1 MIPTLRT
8 HRLIAALPGLLLLA
22 LLLSPGQAAAWTL
35 THWDEDRE
43 WFVEAQDA
51 AGEAVPG
58 LAAGADVTFLV
69 HATELA
75 GSSPIA
81 DGRITLELRDLTGA
95 LVAQGEARADRPGI
109 FPVSVGLPGPG
120 HYYLTGRHHT
130 SEGTQ
135 SSLLGSIE
143 VLAELPKGAT
153 AGESGTLPK
162 ETQWRMDFATEVVER
177 RPFAERIEVPG
188 TVRSV
193 PGARFHLTA
202 PAAGVV
208 HGVDGWPRPGRELA
222 AGDALLELG
231 LLPDS
236 GTASGLALTITRA
249 RERLTEARATLDRLS
264 ALAEQGVVAESRV
277 LEARR
282 DRNTARA
289 EWRDARER
297 RDRIAG
303 GSGDAGRIALRVA
316 NGGRLES
323 IDVTPGEAVQAGQR
337 LATLLDP
344 ARQWLIAELY
354 PADLDR
360 ATELRDPAVRRPG
373 AREWRSLSGEP
384 VWQAAAFREP
394 GGTLPVAFA
403 LEGDEGYRPGMPVTV
418 ALTAG
423 PGESRLTLPERALID
438 DNGVAVVMVQT
449 GGERFERRP
458 VRTGIRAAGRV
469 AIESGLQPGDRVVT
483 DGAWA
488 TLLAGRDNDRAG
500 HGHSH

>member
-1 MIPTLRT
+1 MTPDLRT
-8 HRLIAALPGLLLLA
+8 RRLVAGLLGLLLA
-22 LLLSPGQAAAWTL
+22 LPAQAAAWTL
-35 THWDEDRE
+35 THWDDDRE
-43 WFVEAQDA
+43 WFIEAEDA
-51 AGEAVPG
+51 SGESIPG
-58 LAAGADVTFLV
+58 LKAGADTTFLI
-69 HATELA
+69 HATQLA
-75 GSSPIA
+75 GSLPVE
-81 DGRITLELRDLTGA
+81 DGRITLELRDLTGT
-95 LVAQGEARADRPGI
+95 LVARGQARAAQAGI
-109 FPVSVGLPGPG
+109 FPVSVTLPAPG
-120 HYYLTGRHHT
+120 HYHLTARHHT

-143 VLAELPKGAT
+143 IRAEFPAGAT
-153 AGESGTLPK
+153 AEESGALPK

-193 PGARFHLTA
+193 PGSRFHLTA
-202 PAAGVV
+202 PAAGVI
-208 HGVDGWPRPGRELA
+208 HGLDGWPQPGRELA
-222 AGDALLELG
+222 AGDPLLELG

-249 RERLTEARATLDRLS
+249 REQLTEAQATLDRLS

-303 GSGDAGRIALRVA
+303 GNGDAGRIPLRVA
-316 NGGRLES
+316 NGGHLES
-323 IDVTPGEAVQAGQR
+323 IDVTPGEAVQPGQR

-354 PADLDR
+354 PADLER

-373 AREWRSLSGEP
+373 SRAWQSLSGEP

-394 GGTLPVAFA
+394 GGTLPVAFE
-403 LEGDEGYRPGMPVTV
+403 LERTEGYRPGMPVTV

-423 PGESRLTLPERALID
+423 PGDPRLTVPERAVID
-438 DNGVAVVMVQT
+438 DNGISVVMVQT

-469 AIESGLQPGDRVVT
+469 AIEDGLEPGDRVVI

-488 TLLAGRDNDRAG
+488 TLLAGRDDTNTG

>member
-1 MIPTLRT
+1 MNTVFRSRP
-8 HRLIAALPGLLLLA
+8 IAALPGLLLA
-22 LLLSPGQAAAWTL
+22 LLLVALPAQAVAWTL
-35 THWDEDRE
+35 THWDEGRE

-51 AGEAVPG
+51 SGEAVPELEG
-58 LAAGADVTFLV
+58 GAEVTFLV

-75 GSSPIA
+75 ESSPVA
-81 DGRITLELRDLTGA
+81 DGRISLELRDQTGT
-95 LVAQGEARADRPGI
+95 LVAEGEAKADQPGI
-109 FPVSVGLPGPG
+109 FPVAVKLPDPG
-120 HYYLTGRHHT
+120 HYHLTGRHHT
-130 SEGTQ
+130 EEGAQ
-135 SSLLGSIE
+135 SSLLGNIE
-143 VLAELPKGAT
+143 VLAEIPEDTT
-153 AGESGTLPK
+153 ASDHGSLPK
-162 ETQWRMDFATEVVER
+162 ETQWRMDLATEVVER

-202 PAAGVV
+202 PVAGVV
-208 HGVDGWPRPGRELA
+208 HGVDGWPQPGQKLEG
-222 AGDALLELG
+222 GDSLLELG

-249 RERLTEARATLDRLS
+249 REKLTEAEATLDRLS
-264 ALAEQGVVAESRV
+264 ALAEEGVVADSRV

-289 EWRDARER
+289 EWQDARER
-297 RDRIAG
+297 RDRLAG
-303 GSGDAGRIALRVA
+303 GSGDAGRIPLRAA

-344 ARQWLIAELY
+344 TRQWLIAELY
-354 PADLDR
+354 PTDLER

-373 AREWRSLSGEP
+373 SRTWQSLTGEP
-384 VWQAAAFREP
+384 VWQAAGFREP
-394 GGTLPVAFA
+394 GGTLPVAFE
-403 LEGDEGYRPGMPVTV
+403 LEGTEGYRPGMPVTV

-423 PGESRLTLPERALID
+423 PGEPRLTVPERALID
-438 DNGVAVVMVQT
+438 DNGVSVVMVQT

-458 VRTGIRAAGRV
+458 VLTGTRAAGRV
-469 AIESGLQPGDRVVT
+469 AIEDGLEPGDRVVT

-488 TLLAGRDNDRAG
+488 TLLAGRDNDSAG